1 MIAKGL
7 RCAVWLGAFL
17 VQVAHAQTTPG
28 ILGIYSTSSIG
39 KVQGGTAFLV
49 STSGDI
55 VTAYHV
61 VQGATAISLQEPSRG
76 AIETTGILVRAV
88 DAQRDLAVLT
98 IPALAN
104 RKGLALK
111 ARYPNPTEAL
121 KVIGY
126 PRGMPNDAQI
136 SARTLKDQPVTASA
150 SPFRD
155 AQGRPLLNGSVEV
168 IPLDMTIY
176 GGVSGAPLID
186 AAGSVVGVVSGSL
199 NEGGSFAWAIPI
211 AQVTS
216 LLDKGT
222 TGKPLAN
229 YVWPEEALMAPWA
242 KGSTR
247 SYTTTT
253 KDSFGLRVEYRRAL
267 AQYDA
272 ATEVLRNDVSIGTGM
287 LDNVC
292 STLKIAG
299 EYVPKRGKQTIDLE
313 GYETILS
320 FAEDSV
326 ARYQALLDKRIAAI
340 ATLRQFMNEIDELP
354 DRADMPKSEADSL
367 RRDLQ
372 ALELAEPELYSK
384 SFEEIAQIDA
394 RAVSK
399 LREKL
404 KRLQSKKTVSASDAL
419 DTSKACTEV
428 STGMKRFER
437 YSRSPDDR
445 MLNQEASIYKT
456 YVKLVDLTAD
466 FLVYK

>member
-1 MIAKGL
+1 MIA
-7 RCAVWLGAFL
+7 RCLWCVVWLGVFL
-17 VQVAHAQTTPG
+17 GHVAHAQTTPG
-28 ILGIYSTSSIG
+28 ILGIYSTGAAG

-49 STSGDI
+49 SASGDI

-61 VQGATAISLQEPSRG
+61 VQGATSISLQEPSRG
-76 AIETTGILVRAV
+76 AIETAGILVRAV

-98 IPALAN
+98 VPALAN
-104 RKGLALK
+104 RKGMALK
-111 ARYPNPTEAL
+111 ARYPSPTEAL

-136 SARTLKDQPVTASA
+136 SARTLKDQPVTAA
-150 SPFRD
+150 LSPFKD
-155 AQGRPLLNGSVEV
+155 TQGRPLLNGNVEV

-186 AAGSVVGVVSGSL
+186 AADSVVGVVSGSL

-211 AQVTS
+211 AQVTA
-216 LLDKGT
+216 LLEKGAA
-222 TGKPLAN
+222 GRPLAN
-229 YVWPEEALMAPWA
+229 YAWPEEALMAPWA

-247 SYTTTT
+247 SYAMTT
-253 KDSFGLRVEYRRAL
+253 KDSFSLRVEYRKAL

-272 ATEVLRNDVSIGTGM
+272 ATEVLRNDVSVSTGM

-299 EYVPKRGKQTIDLE
+299 EYIPKRGKQTIDLE

-320 FAEDSV
+320 FAEDAV
-326 ARYQALLDKRIAAI
+326 ARYQALLEKRIAAI
-340 ATLRQFMNEIDELP
+340 TTIRQFMKEIDALP
-354 DRADMPKSEADSL
+354 DRADMPKSEGESL
-367 RRDLQ
+367 RANLQ

-394 RAVSK
+394 RTASK

-404 KRLQSKKTVSASDAL
+404 KRLQSKKGVSASDAL
-419 DTSKACTEV
+419 DTSKTCTEV

-437 YSRSPDDR
+437 YGRSPDDR
-445 MLNQEASIYKT
+445 MLNQEANIYKT

>member
-1 MIAKGL
+1 MITRGL
-7 RCAVWLGAFL
+7 WCVVWLGAFL
-17 VQVAHAQTTPG
+17 VQIAHAQTTPG
-28 ILGIYSTSSIG
+28 ILGIYSTNSAG

-49 STSGDI
+49 SGAGDI

-104 RKGLALK
+104 RKGLSLK

-136 SARTLKDQPVTASA
+136 SAHTLKDQPVTAAS

-155 AQGRPLLNGSVEV
+155 VQGRPLLNGSVEV

-211 AQVTS
+211 GQVTA
-216 LLDKGT
+216 LLDKSGS
-222 TGKPLAN
+222 GKPFAN
-229 YVWPEEALMAPWA
+229 YLWPEEALLAPWA
-242 KGSTR
+242 KASTR
-247 SYTTTT
+247 SYATTT
-253 KDSFGLRVEYRRAL
+253 KDSFGLRVEYRKAL
-267 AQYDA
+267 AQYEA
-272 ATEVLRNDVSIGTGM
+272 ATEILRNEAGVSAGAS
-287 LDNVC
+287 LC
-292 STLKIAG
+292 STLRIMG
-299 EYVPKRGKQTIDLE
+299 EFSAKEGKTTIDLAGSE
-313 GYETILS
+313 FYFSYT
-320 FAEDSV
+320 EDSV
-326 ARYQALLDKRIAAI
+326 ARYQSALDRRAAAI
-340 ATLRQFMNEIDELP
+340 STVRQFMKNIAELP
-354 DRADMPKSEADSL
+354 NRADMPKSDAENL
-367 RRDLQ
+367 RKTLQ
-372 ALELAEPELYSK
+372 AMELAQPELYSA
-384 SFEEIAQIDA
+384 SFEEIASIDA
-394 RAVSK
+394 KDASK
-399 LREKL
+399 LLGKL
-404 KRLQSKKTVSASDAL
+404 KSYAGKKAMRASDAS
-419 DTSKACTEV
+419 DTSILCTKV
-428 STGMKRFER
+428 FDDMKRFER

-445 MLNQEASIYKT
+445 MLNQEANIYKA